1 MKNNLLV
8 LAAVAVCLTSACQ
21 QRADKKANDTTDSLG
36 YVDTN
41 KIAQE
46 RADTMNNSISNNA
59 MKDDADFLTT
69 AYNDGMFEID
79 AAKLAQKNAASAEVK
94 ELAKK
99 IESDHA
105 KANEQIS
112 MIASKNNITLPTA
125 LSEKKQSKYGDLAK
139 VTGKEFDKEYIKEMV
154 KCHDDAIDAFEKKSK
169 NANNTE
175 IQDFAVKTIPV
186 LTAHKTQADVIK
198 EKQIKCKKGKWLR
211 PAKCWP

>member
-1 MKNNLLV
+1 MNVTINLNLSDMKSNLLV

-21 QRADKKANDTTDSLG
+21 RRADKNATNTTDSLG
-36 YVDTN
+36 YIDSN
-41 KIAQE
+41 KVVEE

-69 AYNDGMFEID
+69 AYDDGMFEID
-79 AAKLAQKNAASAEVK
+79 AAKLAQKNSTSSEVK
-94 ELAKK
+94 GLAKK

-125 LSEKKQSKYGDLAK
+125 LSEKKQSKYADLAK

-154 KCHDDAIDAFEKKSK
+154 KCHDDAISAFEKKTK

-175 IQDFAVKTIPV
+175 IQDFAVKTLPV
-186 LTAHKTQADVIK
+186 LTAHKTEADVIK
-198 EKQIKCKKGKWLR
+198 QKTDKM
-211 PAKCWP
+211 